1 MPHRLGLTEIAAL
14 VRQRKLS
21 PVEVVDAHLKQIE
34 KLNPKVNAFFTL
46 LADEARETVRALDKT
61 PDAERGPLH
70 GVPLTVKEC
79 FDYKG
84 LPTYCGSR
92 FFGKTAAVED
102 STAVKR
108 FRAAGAAILGK
119 TNTPEFLANYESD
132 NHIIGRTNNP
142 WNLDHTPGGSS
153 GGESAAI
160 SARMSAGGI
169 GSDGG
174 GSVRIPA
181 HFCGIAG
188 LKPTPGRVSAAGHV
202 PAITHPGGLLG
213 VAGPMA
219 RSVKDVKALFEVLSP
234 YDLNDPFAA
243 PVPLREPD
251 SKDLR
256 IGVMDQF
263 LKAPV
268 QQVMTDTVRK
278 AGRAL
283 EGIGFPVDEFTP
295 VGFDRA
301 PNVWAFFFTDL
312 PSRATAKFIAG
323 REQDAHWT
331 GTEFL
336 SKVVGTPE
344 PGWDN
349 VLEMLAERDRLRIL
363 LMNQME
369 RHRVLLLPPCGVPAF
384 RHRERSWQTPSKKIG
399 LFEAM
404 MPATVFNL
412 AGFPALVVPF
422 GFSSDGMPVG
432 VQLVARP
439 YDEEL
444 LLKVGIKLEEARGP
458 FPAPEMVA

>member
-1 MPHRLGLTEIAAL
+1 MPHRLGLTEVVAL

-21 PVEVVDAHLKQIE
+21 PVEVVEAHLRQIE
-34 KLNPKVNAFFTL
+34 RLNPKVNAFITL
-46 LADEARETVRALDKT
+46 LGEQALEAARTST
-61 PDAERGPLH
+61 GGPLH
-70 GVPLTVKEC
+70 GLALTVKDS
-79 FDYKG
+79 FDYAG
-84 LPTYCGSR
+84 QPTYCGSR
-92 FFGKTAAVED
+92 FFGKTATED
-102 STAVKR
+102 SWAVKR
-108 FRAAGAAILGK
+108 FRAAGASILGK

-132 NHIIGRTNNP
+132 NHIIGRSNNP
-142 WNLDHTPGGSS
+142 WNLERTPGGSS

-160 SARMSAGGI
+160 SARMSGGGI

-181 HFCGIAG
+181 HFCGIVG

-202 PAITHPGGLLG
+202 PPINHPGGLLG

-219 RSVKDVKALFEVLSP
+219 RTVRDVKLLFEVLSP

-243 PVPLREPD
+243 PVPLREPVL
-251 SKDLR
+251 KDLR

-278 AGRAL
+278 AAAVL
-283 EGIGFPVDEFTP
+283 EGLGFPCDEFAP
-295 VGFDRA
+295 VGFERA

-312 PSRATAKFIAG
+312 PSRATARFIAG

-336 SKVVGTPE
+336 GKIVGTPE
-344 PGWDN
+344 PGWAT
-349 VLEMLAERDRLRIL
+349 VLEMLAERDRLRIS
-363 LMNQME
+363 LMRQME
-369 RHRVLLLPPCGVPAF
+369 NHRVLLLPPCGVPAF
-384 RHRERSWQTPSKKIG
+384 RHRERGWQTPTKKIG

-404 MPATVFNL
+404 MPVTAFNL
-412 AGFPALVVPF
+412 VGFPGLVVPF
-422 GFSSDGMPVG
+422 GFSDDGMPVG

-444 LLKVGIKLEEARGP
+444 LLAVGLRLEEARGE
-458 FPAPEMVA
+458 FPAPELEF

>member
-21 PVEVVDAHLKQIE
+21 PVEVVDAHLNQIE
-34 KLNPKVNAFFTL
+34 TLNPKLNAFVTL
-46 LADEARETVRALDKT
+46 LGDEARATARRLESV
-61 PDAERGPLH
+61 PDEERGPLH
-70 GVPLTVKEC
+70 GVALTVKDS
-79 FDYKG
+79 FDYEG
-84 LPTYCGSR
+84 VPTYCGSR
-92 FFGKTAAVED
+92 FFGKTATED
-102 STAVKR
+102 ATCVKR

-132 NHIIGRTNNP
+132 NHIIGRSNNP
-142 WNLDHTPGGSS
+142 WDLERTPGGSS
-153 GGESAAI
+153 GGEAAAI
-160 SARMSAGGI
+160 AARMSAGGI

-181 HFCGIAG
+181 HFCGIVG

-202 PAITHPGGLLG
+202 PPIRHPGGLLG

-219 RSVKDVKALFEVLSP
+219 RTVRDVKALFEVLSP

-243 PVPLREPD
+243 PVPWREP
-251 SKDLR
+251 SLTGLK

-263 LKAPV
+263 LQAPV
-268 QQVMTDTVRK
+268 QQIMTDTVHQ
-278 AGRAL
+278 AARAL
-283 EGIGFPVDEFTP
+283 EGLGFPVEPFTP
-295 VGFDRA
+295 VGFERA

-323 REQDAHWT
+323 REQDAHWS

-344 PGWDN
+344 PGWEK
-349 VLEMLAERDRLRIL
+349 VLEMLAERDRLRIS
-363 LMNQME
+363 LMRQMAG
-369 RHRVLLLPPCGVPAF
+369 HRVLLLPPCGIPAF
-384 RHRERSWQTPSKKIG
+384 RHRERGWETPAKKIG

-404 MPATVFNL
+404 MPVTAFNL
-412 AGFPALVVPF
+412 AGFPGLVVPY
-422 GFSSDGMPVG
+422 GFTSDGMPVG

-444 LLKVGIKLEEARGP
+444 LLEVGMRLEEARGP
-458 FPAPEMVA
+458 FPAPREVGQ

>member
-1 MPHRLGLTEIAAL
+1 MPHRLGLTEVVAL

-21 PVEVVDAHLKQIE
+21 PVEVVEAHLRQIE
-34 KLNPKVNAFFTL
+34 RLNPKVNAFITL
-46 LADEARETVRALDKT
+46 LGEQALEAARTST
-61 PDAERGPLH
+61 GGPLH
-70 GVPLTVKEC
+70 GVALTVKDS
-79 FDYKG
+79 FDYAG
-84 LPTYCGSR
+84 QPTYCGSR
-92 FFGKTAAVED
+92 FFGKTATED
-102 STAVKR
+102 SWAVKR
-108 FRAAGAAILGK
+108 FRAAGASILGK

-132 NHIIGRTNNP
+132 NHIIGRSNNP
-142 WNLDHTPGGSS
+142 WNLERTPGGSS

-160 SARMSAGGI
+160 SARMSGGGI

-181 HFCGIAG
+181 HFCGIVG

-202 PAITHPGGLLG
+202 PPINHPGGLLG

-219 RSVKDVKALFEVLSP
+219 RTVRDVKLLFEVLSP

-243 PVPLREPD
+243 PVPLREPVL
-251 SKDLR
+251 KDLR

-278 AGRAL
+278 AAAVL
-283 EGIGFPVDEFTP
+283 EGLGFPCDEFAP
-295 VGFDRA
+295 VGFERA

-312 PSRATAKFIAG
+312 PSRATARFIAG

-336 SKVVGTPE
+336 GKIVGTPE
-344 PGWDN
+344 PGWAT
-349 VLEMLAERDRLRIL
+349 VLEMLAERDRLRIS
-363 LMNQME
+363 LMRQME
-369 RHRVLLLPPCGVPAF
+369 NHRVLLLPPCGVPAF
-384 RHRERSWQTPSKKIG
+384 RHRERGWQTPTKKIG

-404 MPATVFNL
+404 MPVTAFNL
-412 AGFPALVVPF
+412 VGFPGLVVPF
-422 GFSSDGMPVG
+422 GFSDDGMPVG

-444 LLKVGIKLEEARGP
+444 LLAVGLRLEEARGE
-458 FPAPEMVA
+458 FPAPPEVL

>member
-1 MPHRLGLTEIAAL
+1 MPHRLGLTEVVAL

-21 PVEVVDAHLKQIE
+21 PVEVVEAHLRQIE
-34 KLNPKVNAFFTL
+34 RLNPKVNAFITL
-46 LADEARETVRALDKT
+46 LGEQALEAARTST
-61 PDAERGPLH
+61 GGPLH
-70 GVPLTVKEC
+70 GLALTVKDS
-79 FDYKG
+79 FDYAG
-84 LPTYCGSR
+84 QPTYCGSR
-92 FFGKTAAVED
+92 FFGKTATED
-102 STAVKR
+102 SWAVKR
-108 FRAAGAAILGK
+108 FRAAGASILGK

-132 NHIIGRTNNP
+132 NHIIGRSNNP
-142 WNLDHTPGGSS
+142 WNLERTPGGSS

-160 SARMSAGGI
+160 SARMSGGGI

-181 HFCGIAG
+181 HFCGIVG

-202 PAITHPGGLLG
+202 PPINHPGGLLG

-219 RSVKDVKALFEVLSP
+219 RTVRDVKLLFEVLSP

-243 PVPLREPD
+243 PVPLREPVL
-251 SKDLR
+251 KDLR

-278 AGRAL
+278 AAAVL
-283 EGIGFPVDEFTP
+283 EGLGFPCDEFAP
-295 VGFDRA
+295 VGFERA

-312 PSRATAKFIAG
+312 PSRATARFIAG

-336 SKVVGTPE
+336 GKIVGTPE
-344 PGWDN
+344 PGWAT
-349 VLEMLAERDRLRIL
+349 VLEMLAERDRLRIS
-363 LMNQME
+363 LMRQME
-369 RHRVLLLPPCGVPAF
+369 NHRVLLLPPCGVPAF
-384 RHRERSWQTPSKKIG
+384 RHRERGWQTPTKKIG

-404 MPATVFNL
+404 MPVTAFNL
-412 AGFPALVVPF
+412 VGFPGLVVPF
-422 GFSSDGMPVG
+422 GFSDDGMPVG

-444 LLKVGIKLEEARGP
+444 LLEVGLRLEEARGE
-458 FPAPEMVA
+458 FPAPELEF

>member
-1 MPHRLGLTEIAAL
+1 MPHRLGLTEVAAL

-21 PVEVVDAHLKQIE
+21 PLEVAEAHLKQIE
-34 KLNPKVNAFFTL
+34 RVNPQVNAFVTL
-46 LADEARETVRALDKT
+46 LAEDALETARTST
-61 PDAERGPLH
+61 GGSLH
-70 GVPLTVKEC
+70 GVALTVKDS
-79 FDYKG
+79 FDYAG
-84 LPTYCGSR
+84 QPTYCGSR
-92 FFGKTAAVED
+92 FFGKTATED
-102 STAVKR
+102 SWAVKR
-108 FRAAGAAILGK
+108 FRAAGATILGK

-132 NHIIGRTNNP
+132 NYIVGRSNNP
-142 WNLDHTPGGSS
+142 WNLERTPGGSS

-160 SARMSAGGI
+160 SARMSSGGI

-202 PAITHPGGLLG
+202 PAINHPGGLLG

-219 RSVKDVKALFEVLSP
+219 RTVRDVKALFEVLSD
-234 YDLNDPFAA
+234 YDLNDPFAS
-243 PVPLREPD
+243 PVPLREPVL
-251 SKDLR
+251 KDLR

-268 QQVMTDTVRK
+268 QQIMTDTVRK
-278 AGRAL
+278 AASVL
-283 EGIGFPVDEFTP
+283 EGLGFPCDEFAP

-312 PSRATAKFIAG
+312 PSRATARFIAG

-336 SKVVGTPE
+336 SKIVGTPE
-344 PGWDN
+344 PGWDK
-349 VLEMLAERDRLRIL
+349 VLEMLAERDRLRIS
-363 LMNQME
+363 LMRQME
-369 RHRVLLLPPCGVPAF
+369 NHRVLLLPPCGVPAF
-384 RHRERSWQTPSKKIG
+384 RHRERGWETPTKKIG

-404 MPATVFNL
+404 MPVTAFNL

-422 GFSSDGMPVG
+422 GFSEDGMPVG

-444 LLKVGIKLEEARGP
+444 LLEVGMRLEEARGE
-458 FPAPEMVA
+458 FPAPPEYV